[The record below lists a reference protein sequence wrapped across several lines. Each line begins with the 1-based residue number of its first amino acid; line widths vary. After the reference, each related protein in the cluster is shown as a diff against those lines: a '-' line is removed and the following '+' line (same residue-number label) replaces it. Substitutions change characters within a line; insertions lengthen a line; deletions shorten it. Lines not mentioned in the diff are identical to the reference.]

1 MFIYL
6 FDGKFLTCV
15 TMLTQLHLTI
25 RTFTKNC
32 FGIIVFVKKFN
43 IFKLET
49 LGFIKGING
58 IYIQKLMLVRGVTS
72 RIIRGILQELAHFN
86 KRSALFN
93 SLHFRDEHTTTTC
106 TLAFILV
113 LREPILLRTTGSA
126 VIHSVAFL
134 TLNKLKSIEM
144 IATKYRVKSFLPDGA
159 LRKCTFHYY

>member
-32 FGIIVFVKKFN
+32 FGIIVFVEKFN

-58 IYIQKLMLVRGVTS
+58 IYI
-72 RIIRGILQELAHFN
+72 
-86 KRSALFN
+86 
-93 SLHFRDEHTTTTC
+93 
-106 TLAFILV
+106 
-113 LREPILLRTTGSA
+113 
-126 VIHSVAFL
+126 
-134 TLNKLKSIEM
+134 
-144 IATKYRVKSFLPDGA
+144 
-159 LRKCTFHYY
+159 